1 MASTASAEE
10 IIPKLSRD
18 DKIMRGFIVIVGI
31 WMVIVVLLPLYFML
45 SKSTENHDGLFI
57 GLANYAE
64 YFSTPALFYS
74 IENSFF
80 IAIVSTL
87 ITITLAFQFAY
98 ALTRSTIPGKGIFK
112 TIALIPILAPS
123 LLPAISFV
131 YFFGQQGVI
140 KGLLFGNEI
149 YGPIGI
155 IMGEVFYTFPHA
167 LMILITALGTADG
180 RLYEAAVS
188 LRASRLKI
196 FFTVTL
202 PGIKYG
208 LISAIFVVFTLVIT
222 DFGIPKVIGGQFNVL
237 ATDI

>member
-1 MASTASAEE
+1 MSNAALASPVPAAG
-10 IIPKLSRD
+10 IKPKLSRD
-18 DKIMRGFIVIVGI
+18 DKIMRGFIVMVGV
-31 WMVIVVLLPLYFML
+31 WMVVVVLLPLYSML
-45 SKSTENHDGLFI
+45 SKSTENHDGVFI
-57 GLANYAE
+57 GLANYTE

-98 ALTRSTIPGKGIFK
+98 ALTRSTIPGKGVFK
-112 TIALIPILAPS
+112 AIALIPILAPS

-131 YFFGQQGVI
+131 YFFGKQGI
-140 KGLLFGNEI
+140 ISGLLLGNEI

-167 LMILITALGTADG
+167 LMILITALSTADG

-188 LRASRLKI
+188 LRASRWKT

-202 PGIKYG
+202 PGIK
-208 LISAIFVVFTLVIT
+208 
-222 DFGIPKVIGGQFNVL
+222 
-237 ATDI
+237 